1 MQSSTLPIC
10 NCSIHNFFFCAHL
23 FYFTH
28 FESRVVLTTRICNH
42 IKMDLFDEYIGTKK
56 KIKWGWMYGRTGYFG
71 LVIILNTK
79 QKCQPSLF
87 QVLKPPS
94 PVAMLNLNFVCLF
107 FSLLHGCTC
116 LLTCLLFSFYS

>member
-56 KIKWGWMYGRTGYFG
+56 K
-71 LVIILNTK
+71 K
-79 QKCQPSLF
+79 QNGDECMEGQGISD
-87 QVLKPPS
+87 
-94 PVAMLNLNFVCLF
+94 
-107 FSLLHGCTC
+107 
-116 LLTCLLFSFYS
+116 